1 MLTANEFWALSQSL
15 YAAPAVQSA
24 CLLAQHQHGAEVNL
38 LLLLAL
44 LQTRG
49 WQGSYRPLVYA
60 AAPLLPV
67 LQDWR
72 LLRRALKPKLAPSD
86 YARLLTHELSL
97 ERQMQQRLLAALE
110 AQPCSTAHSTA
121 PGTSDPDTTKPG
133 SALADYLE
141 SIGVATPQRQDLMAL
156 LLAQASIIHTAGSTP
171 LPPLSEGSPC

>member
-1 MLTANEFWALSQSL
+1 MLTANEFWELSQSL

-49 WQGSYRPLVYA
+49 WQGSYHPLVYA
-60 AAPLLPV
+60 AAPLSPV

-110 AQPCSTAHSTA
+110 AQLGVYPATADRQTPA
-121 PGTSDPDTTKPG
+121 Y
-133 SALADYLE
+133 ALADYLE
-141 SIGVATPQRQDLMAL
+141 SIGVTTPQRQDLIAL
-156 LLAQASIIHTAGSTP
+156 LQAQASIIHTAGRTS

>member
-1 MLTANEFWALSQSL
+1 MLTANEFWELSQSL
-15 YAAPAVQSA
+15 YAAPTVQSA
-24 CLLAQHQHGAEVNL
+24 CLQAQHQHGAEVNL

-49 WQGSYRPLVYA
+49 WRGSYRPLVYA

-110 AQPCSTAHSTA
+110 TQPGVYPATAEANTA
-121 PGTSDPDTTKPG
+121 DRQTPAC
-133 SALADYLE
+133 ALADYLE

-156 LLAQASIIHTAGSTP
+156 LLAQASITHIADGT
-171 LPPLSEGSPC
+171 LQPPLTEGSSC

>member
-1 MLTANEFWALSQSL
+1 MLTANEFWELSQSL

-49 WQGSYRPLVYA
+49 WRGDYRPLLYA

-110 AQPCSTAHSTA
+110 AQPGVYPATAEANPADKQTPA
-121 PGTSDPDTTKPG
+121 C
-133 SALADYLE
+133 ALADYLE
-141 SIGVATPQRQDLMAL
+141 SIGVTTPQRLDLIAL
-156 LLAQASIIHTAGSTP
+156 LLAQASIIHSADGT
-171 LPPLSEGSPC
+171 LQPPLTEGSSC

>member
-1 MLTANEFWALSQSL
+1 MLTANEFWELSQSL

-24 CLLAQHQHGAEVNL
+24 CLQAQHEHGAEVNL

-49 WQGSYRPLVYA
+49 WQGSYRPLLYA

-110 AQPCSTAHSTA
+110 AQPCSAAYPVAPDANTADIQSPT
-121 PGTSDPDTTKPG
+121 

-141 SIGVATPQRQDLMAL
+141 SIGVATPQRQDLIAL

>member
-1 MLTANEFWALSQSL
+1 MLTANELWELSQSL

-49 WQGSYRPLVYA
+49 WQGSYHPLVYA
-60 AAPLLPV
+60 AAPLSPV

-110 AQPCSTAHSTA
+110 AQPGVYPATAEANPADRQTPA
-121 PGTSDPDTTKPG
+121 C
-133 SALADYLE
+133 ALADYLE
-141 SIGVATPQRQDLMAL
+141 SIGVTTPQRQDLIAL
-156 LLAQASIIHTAGSTP
+156 LLAQASIIHTAGRTS

>member
-1 MLTANEFWALSQSL
+1 MLTANEFWELSQSL

-49 WQGSYRPLVYA
+49 WRGDYRPLLYA

-110 AQPCSTAHSTA
+110 AQLGVYPATADRQTPA
-121 PGTSDPDTTKPG
+121 C
-133 SALADYLE
+133 ALADYLE
-141 SIGVATPQRQDLMAL
+141 SIGVTTPQRQDLIAL
-156 LLAQASIIHTAGSTP
+156 LLAQASIIHTAGRTS

>member
-1 MLTANEFWALSQSL
+1 MLTANEFWELSQSL
-15 YAAPAVQSA
+15 YAAPTVQSA

-49 WQGSYRPLVYA
+49 WRGDYRPLLYA

-110 AQPCSTAHSTA
+110 TQPDVYQVTAEPNTA
-121 PGTSDPDTTKPG
+121 DRQTPVC
-133 SALADYLE
+133 ALADYLE
-141 SIGVATPQRQDLMAL
+141 AIGVATPQRQDLMTL
-156 LLAQASIIHTAGSTP
+156 LLAQASIIHTAGGTP
-171 LPPLSEGSPC
+171 LPSLSEGSPC

>member
-1 MLTANEFWALSQSL
+1 MLTANEFWELSQSL

-49 WQGSYRPLVYA
+49 WRGDYRPLLYA

-67 LQDWR
+67 LQDLR

-110 AQPCSTAHSTA
+110 AQPGVYPATADRQTPA
-121 PGTSDPDTTKPG
+121 CV
-133 SALADYLE
+133 LADYLG
-141 SIGVATPQRQDLMAL
+141 SIGVTTPQRQDLIAL
-156 LLAQASIIHTAGSTP
+156 LLAQASIIHTAGRTS

>member
-1 MLTANEFWALSQSL
+1 MLTANEFWELSQSL
-15 YAAPAVQSA
+15 YAAPTVQSA
-24 CLLAQHQHGAEVNL
+24 CLQAQHQHGAEVNL

-49 WQGSYRPLVYA
+49 WRGDYRPLLYA
-60 AAPLLPV
+60 ATPLLPV

-72 LLRRALKPKLAPSD
+72 LLHRALKPKLAPSD

-110 AQPCSTAHSTA
+110 TQPVVYPVTAEANTA
-121 PGTSDPDTTKPG
+121 DRQTPAC
-133 SALADYLE
+133 ALADYLE
-141 SIGVATPQRQDLMAL
+141 SIGVATPQRQDLMTL
-156 LLAQASIIHTAGSTP
+156 LLAQASIIHTAGGTP

>member
-1 MLTANEFWALSQSL
+1 MLTANEFWELSQSL
-15 YAAPAVQSA
+15 YAAPTVQSA
-24 CLLAQHQHGAEVNL
+24 CLQAQHEHGAEVNL

-49 WQGSYRPLVYA
+49 WQGSYRPLLYA

-110 AQPCSTAHSTA
+110 TQPEVYPVTAEANTVDRQTPSC
-121 PGTSDPDTTKPG
+121 
-133 SALADYLE
+133 ALADYLE
-141 SIGVATPQRQDLMAL
+141 AIGVAAPQRQDLIAL
-156 LLAQASIIHTAGSTP
+156 LLAQASIIHSAGGTS

>member
-1 MLTANEFWALSQSL
+1 LLTANEFWELSQSL

-49 WQGSYRPLVYA
+49 WRGDYRPLLYA

-110 AQPCSTAHSTA
+110 AQLGVYPATAEA
-121 PGTSDPDTTKPG
+121 KTTDKQTPAC
-133 SALADYLE
+133 ALADYLE
-141 SIGVATPQRQDLMAL
+141 SIGVTTPQRQDLIAL
-156 LLAQASIIHTAGSTP
+156 LLAQASIIHTAGRTS

>member
-1 MLTANEFWALSQSL
+1 MLTANEFWELSQSL
-15 YAAPAVQSA
+15 YAAPTVQSA

-49 WQGSYRPLVYA
+49 WKGDYRPLLYA
-60 AAPLLPV
+60 AKPLLPV

-110 AQPCSTAHSTA
+110 AQPGVYPVTAEASTAGKQTPA
-121 PGTSDPDTTKPG
+121 C
-133 SALADYLE
+133 ALTNYLE
-141 SIGVATPQRQDLMAL
+141 SIGVTEPQRQELIAL
-156 LLAQASIIHTAGSTP
+156 LLVQASIIHSAGGSS